1 MMYFMVSIQDA
12 IHKIQIFLSVHLQ
25 CELQDL
31 HISRP
36 NQLQKI
42 CNRVGKF
49 FSFQSIDTLENIDDF
64 CNHFNRDNDIIFIQI
79 FFCLFRH
86 VCMGDCQ

>member
-1 MMYFMVSIQDA
+1 MMYFMISIQDT
-12 IHKIQIFLSVHLQ
+12 IHKIQICLSVRLQ

-86 VCMGDCQ
+86 VCMVV